1 MGQITIKTYAEENS
15 SWREYVDSLPSFFER
30 EKEVV
35 ELPET
40 GKDGWI
46 YKIEG
51 TNDFYRFKDDK
62 FEKVETPSIPNKGEK
77 GDAFVYEDFTP
88 EQLANLVGPQ
98 GPKGEK
104 GDTGEQGIQGIQGEI
119 GPKGDKGDQGI
130 QGETGADGTSPY
142 DIAEAGGYLG
152 NETEFN
158 LALSNVGDISN
169 VLNLL
174 NGEKI

>member
-62 FEKVETPSIPNKGEK
+62 FEKVETPSIPK
-77 GDAFVYEDFTP
+77 
-88 EQLANLVGPQ
+88 
-98 GPKGEK
+98 KGEK
-104 GDTGEQGIQGIQGEI
+104 GDTGEQGIQGETGLT
-119 GPKGDKGDQGI
+119 GLKGDAFIYEDFTPEQLIALKGEKGDQGI
-130 QGETGADGTSPY
+130 QGEKGADGTSPY
-142 DIAEAGGYLG
+142 QIAKAGGFEG
-152 NETEFN
+152 TEAEFN
-158 LALSNVGDISN
+158 LALSKVGGI
-169 VLNLL
+169 
-174 NGEKI
+174 

>member
-46 YKIEG
+46 YKVEG

-77 GDAFVYEDFTP
+77 GEKGEP
-88 EQLANLVGPQ
+88 
-98 GPKGEK
+98 GEK
-104 GDTGEQGIQGIQGEI
+104 GL
-119 GPKGDKGDQGI
+119 
-130 QGETGADGTSPY
+130 DGTSPY
-142 DIAEAGGYLG
+142 DIAVAGGYSG
-152 NETEFN
+152 TETEFN
-158 LALSNVGDISN
+158 LALSNVGDIPS

-174 NGEKI
+174 NGEEI